1 MPSGN
6 DYHEALRDQY
16 KSDSDRLIELD
27 KQLNELRPKFVK
39 YKDLSNERSEVEQR
53 IRVLLAIFGYLLPGE
68 ELRDL
73 YERPG
78 VQIESPDKERDQTS
92 LWRVLREII
101 RQVSEIRIVDLEAV
115 LKQYRFKVSRQAIES
130 AIETHKK
137 TFRSERK
144 GRERFVSL
152 K

>member
-16 KSDSDRLIELD
+16 KSDSGRLIELD

-39 YKDLSNERSEVEQR
+39 YKDLSSERAEVEQR
-53 IRVLLAIFGYLLPGE
+53 IRVLLAILGYLLSEE

-73 YERPG
+73 CERPG
-78 VQIESPDKERDQTS
+78 VQIESPVKERDQTS
-92 LWRVLREII
+92 LWRVLRELV
-101 RQVSEIRIVDLEAV
+101 RQVNEIRIVDLEAV
-115 LKQYRFKVSRQAIES
+115 LKQYGFKVSRQAIES

-152 K
+152 R